1 MELCWGQYLDL
12 EYQAGQPPSL
22 KDYLNMV
29 ALKTGTPVGACCEV
43 AGNPA
48 GMINPSLLI
57 FLDGA
62 RDPRTAES
70 AAQNHREAV

>member
-1 MELCWGQYLDL
+1 MDL

-29 ALKTGTPVGACCEV
+29 ALKTGT
-43 AGNPA
+43 
-48 GMINPSLLI
+48 SLLI

-62 RDPRTAES
+62 RDSRTAES